1 VKSTSSLPSS
11 PLSTTQTLRYS
22 ASISSFQQP
31 PKKKNFVFPPFES
44 QFLENDAA
52 TAETNTISTSNASTT
67 TNTQNTNSSNL
78 IIKAMDAINSI
89 LIPAPAPLAE
99 EESTSNWI
107 AKRMRAKFSHFVDDI
122 KQYTSTKDPVQS
134 AMLDKRIVV
143 VGVHGWF
150 PMKVCCAAFIMKLSI

>member
-1 VKSTSSLPSS
+1 
-11 PLSTTQTLRYS
+11 
-22 ASISSFQQP
+22 
-31 PKKKNFVFPPFES
+31 
-44 QFLENDAA
+44 
-52 TAETNTISTSNASTT
+52 
-67 TNTQNTNSSNL
+67 
-78 IIKAMDAINSI
+78 MDAINSI

-150 PMKVCCAAFIMKLSI
+150 PMKLVRSMIGEPTGTSIKFCEQMVSGVKLYFESEHQVTLPDDAITMVPLEGEGKVEDRCLQQMWFYGRHILKELLYQLCSCKGY